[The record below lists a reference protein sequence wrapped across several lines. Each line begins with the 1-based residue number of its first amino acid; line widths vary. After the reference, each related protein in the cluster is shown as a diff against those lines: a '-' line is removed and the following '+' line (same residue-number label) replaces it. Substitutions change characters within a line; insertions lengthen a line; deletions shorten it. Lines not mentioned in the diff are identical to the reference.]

1 MSMIGAAIVSTLLST
16 GINAITNDITR
27 RKGLASEANDT
38 IRDYNELVRQQ
49 QERAGLFQS
58 QTSTSYGNDFYS
70 KLISGASTSELI
82 GSIGAN
88 TALGK
93 SLALKDRQAHLV
105 VANAKTENQETY
117 QVASMQAQNNLT
129 NVLAQE
135 IAGMQS
141 SGQAA
146 ASQATSGIR
155 SDRGTGGNL
164 VEMQEQQNDLAMR
177 NLQERIAM
185 QNKQVMLDMQKTRR
199 SASQQAEFYRKER
212 DIDAQSAIERALNE
226 YAGFMTDMRDMDT
239 SQQNLKERVTDLTEE
254 AGQYAKNVTEVYDED
269 TVSAYDFK
277 FIDD

>member
-1 MSMIGAAIVSTLLST
+1 MSMIGAAIVSTLLSA

-49 QERAGLFQS
+49 QERVGLFQS

-82 GSIGAN
+82 GSIGAD

-135 IAGMQS
+135 IAGMQA
-141 SGQAA
+141 SGQAS

-185 QNKQVMLDMQKTRR
+185 QNKQVMLGMQKTIR
-199 SASQQAEFYRKER
+199 SASQEAEFLRQER
-212 DIDAQSAIERALNE
+212 DIDAQLAIERALND
-226 YAGFMTDMRDMDT
+226 YSGFLSEMRDFDT
-239 SQQNLKERVTDLTEE
+239 SQENLKERVADLIEE
-254 AGQYAKNVTEVYDED
+254 AGPHAKNVTEVYDED